1 VAYLRNIFYMS
12 NALGRIKFERL
23 KAFIPGDPIFCV
35 SAFEINHLHSHMNL
49 KLKLLHCLLIF
60 SLLVPALSNAQE
72 KPIYKDPSQPTDA
85 RVKDLVA
92 RLTLEEKV
100 SLLGYQSKAVPRLG
114 IPAYNWWNEA
124 LHGVARA
131 GEATIF
137 PQAIGMAATFND
149 SLLKQVST
157 VISTEARAKYNLAI
171 AKDRHLQYMG
181 LTFWTPN
188 INIFRDPRWGR
199 GQETYGEDP
208 YLTAT
213 MGTAFVKGLQ
223 GDDPHYL
230 KASATAKHFAVH
242 SGPEATRDRFD
253 AVVDEKDLRET
264 YLYAFHALVSGGVE
278 SVMSAYNRVNGTP
291 NSINK
296 VLLTDI
302 LRKEWGFKGHV
313 VTDCG
318 ALNDVYSTHKS
329 LPGPVE
335 TAAAAIKAGVDLDCS
350 TVLQEDAIKAVKQGL
365 LTEKEI
371 DGALA
376 TLFRTEFRLGF
387 YDDPALVPYHNYGAD
402 SVHNAAH
409 IALAR
414 KAAQQSMVLL
424 KNDHNVLPLK
434 KSNISSLMVTGPN
447 AGAIDPLI
455 ANYHGTSTK
464 IVNFVEGLTAAVGPA
479 IRVEYDQGCDYK
491 DTVHF
496 GGTWAAGNTD
506 ATISV
511 IGLSPVL
518 EGEAGDAFLSEG
530 GGDRLNLSLPK
541 SEIAFMK
548 ALRRSVPLKPVI
560 AVITA
565 GSDVDVDAIAPYAD
579 AIILAWYPGEQGGN
593 ALADIVFGDVSPSGH
608 LPVTFYKA
616 LSNVPDYSDYNM
628 KGRTYRYYN
637 GPVQY
642 PFGFGMSYTSFA
654 YQLDGELKRKY
665 KATDTITINLLV
677 KNTGPMSGDEVVQ
690 AYIEYPQ
697 IDRMPFKEL
706 KAFKR
711 VAVAQ
716 GGEEPVSIKIPVRE
730 LQKWDMAKHE
740 WKVYPGGYKLVLG
753 DNSRDEKAVIAFNVA
768 N

>member
-1 VAYLRNIFYMS
+1 M
-12 NALGRIKFERL
+12 NAKS
-23 KAFIPGDPIFCV
+23 K
-35 SAFEINHLHSHMNL
+35 S
-49 KLKLLHCLLIF
+49 LLFVLIF
-60 SLLVPALSNAQE
+60 ALLAPVLSKAQD
-72 KPIYKDPSQPTDA
+72 KLIYKDPKQPIDV
-85 RVKDLVA
+85 RVKDLVS

-149 SLLKQVST
+149 TLLKQVST
-157 VISTEARAKYNLAI
+157 AISTEARAKYNLAI
-171 AKDRHLQYMG
+171 AKNRHLQYMG
-181 LTFWTPN
+181 LTFWTAT
-188 INIFRDPRWGR
+188 INIVRDPRWGR
-199 GQETYGEDP
+199 GIESYGVDP

-213 MGTAFVKGLQ
+213 MGTALVKGLQ

-242 SGPEATRDRFD
+242 SGPEATRDYFD
-253 AVVDEKDLRET
+253 AIVDEKDLRET
-264 YLYAFHALVSGGVE
+264 YLYAFHALVINGVE
-278 SVMSAYNRVNGTP
+278 SVMSAYNSVNGTP

-296 VLLTDI
+296 LLLTDI

-318 ALNDVYSTHKS
+318 ALDDVYATHKA

-335 TAAAAIKAGVDLDCS
+335 AAAAAIKAGVDLDCS
-350 TVLQEDAIKAVKQGL
+350 TILQEDAIKAVKQGL

-371 DGALA
+371 DGALS

-387 YDDPALVPYHNYGAD
+387 YDDPAFVPYHGYGAD
-402 SVHNAAH
+402 SVHNSLH

-424 KNDHNVLPLK
+424 KNNNNVLPLK
-434 KSNISSLMVTGPN
+434 KGDISSLMVIGPN

-455 ANYHGTSTK
+455 ANYHGTSSK
-464 IVNFVEGLTAAVGPA
+464 VVNFVEGITAAVGPA
-479 IRVEYDQGCDYK
+479 VRVEYDLGCDYK

-506 ATISV
+506 VTIAV

-518 EGEAGDAFLSEG
+518 EGEAGDAFLSET
-530 GGDRLNLSLPK
+530 GGDKKNLSLPA

-548 ALRRSVPLKPVI
+548 ALRKSVGHKPII

-565 GSDVDVDAIAPYAD
+565 GSDVDIDAITPYAD

-608 LPVTFYKA
+608 LPVTFYKS
-616 LSNVPDYSDYNM
+616 LNNVPDYKDYSM
-628 KGRTYRYYN
+628 KGRTYRYYD

-642 PFGFGMSYTSFA
+642 PFGYGLSYTSFE
-654 YQLDGELKRKY
+654 YKLNGELKSKY
-665 KATDTITINLLV
+665 KASDTITVNLQV
-677 KNTGPMSGDEVVQ
+677 KNTGIMDGDEVVQ
-690 AYIEYPQ
+690 AYIEYPNV
-697 IDRMPFKEL
+697 DRMPIKEL
-706 KAFKR
+706 KGFKR
-711 VAVAQ
+711 VSVPK
-716 GGEEPVSIKIPVRE
+716 GGEQTVSIKIPVRE
-730 LQKWDMAKHE
+730 LQKWDMKTHK
-740 WKVYPGGYKLVLG
+740 WKVYQGTYKLVLG
-753 DNSRDEKAVIAFNVA
+753 SNSRDEKLREAFMVKD
-768 N
+768 